1 MKFTVKA
8 LVAALSITLAGC
20 ASTDIDTLLTK
31 TATAENRSNDNKA
44 RDQYRHP
51 KETLEFFGLQPEMTV
66 VEVWPGGGWYTE
78 ILAPVLQQ
86 NGQYFAAHFP
96 SDSEVKYYQRSL
108 NQFQDKL
115 ASDDVY
121 ENVTLSEFYPG
132 THHNIAPAESADMV
146 LTFRNLHNWYMQKDI
161 EGINE
166 AFKAFYSALKPGG
179 ILGVVDHR
187 LPENRDSAKAK
198 RSGYVKQSWV
208 IEYAEKAG
216 FVLEAVSEINANPL
230 DTADH
235 EKGVW
240 TLPPR
245 LALGEKDIAK
255 YQAIGESDRMTL
267 KFRKPQQV
275 GQSNERISNWQWWSR
290 TRSCV

>member
-8 LVAALSITLAGC
+8 LVTALSLTLAGC

-216 FVLEAVSEINANPL
+216 FVLEAVSEVNANPL

-267 KFRKPQQV
+267 KFRKPQ
-275 GQSNERISNWQWWSR
+275 
-290 TRSCV
+290 

>member
-8 LVAALSITLAGC
+8 LVTALSLTLAGC

-132 THHNIAPAESADMV
+132 THHNIAPDESADMV

-216 FVLEAVSEINANPL
+216 FVLEAVSEVNANPL

-267 KFRKPQQV
+267 KFRKPQ
-275 GQSNERISNWQWWSR
+275 
-290 TRSCV
+290 

>member
-1 MKFTVKA
+1 MKLTVKA
-8 LVAALSITLAGC
+8 LVTALSLTLAGC

-31 TATAENRSNDNKA
+31 TATADNRSSENKA
-44 RDQYRHP
+44 RDPYRHP
-51 KETLEFFGLQPEMTV
+51 KETLEFFGLQPNMTV
-66 VEVWPGGGWYTE
+66 VEIWPGGGWYTE
-78 ILAPVLQQ
+78 ILAPVLQKD
-86 NGQYFAAHFP
+86 GQYFAAHFP

-115 ASDDVY
+115 ASDSLY

-132 THHNIAPAESADMV
+132 THHNIAPADSADMV

-166 AFKAFYSALKPGG
+166 AFKAFFAALKPGG
-179 ILGVVDHR
+179 VLGVVDHR

-208 IEYAEKAG
+208 IEHAEKAG
-216 FVLEAVSEINANPL
+216 FILEAVSEVNANPL

-245 LALGEKDIAK
+245 LAQGEKDIAK

-267 KFRKPQQV
+267 KFRKPEQV
-275 GQSNERISNWQWWSR
+275 KEFQ
-290 TRSCV
+290 